1 MLTEIKRSENSLSN
15 LSLMVKFLKTYK
27 MEVYCGFVNL
37 ELEESSFKT
46 KWKKYELMSFNI
58 LIR

>member
-1 MLTEIKRSENSLSN
+1 
-15 LSLMVKFLKTYK
+15 